1 MTATHRRSTLEEI
14 RRRDPGVQRIRVT
27 LRDLDA
33 AVRAGTE
40 LGLAEL
46 LEALDGRPLAKRPA
60 EAARTLATR
69 HKALRP
75 AEESALYEN
84 AEWYRAWLNAVSRD
98 GASPAR
104 WWRIFGGDTA
114 RATVVR

>member
-1 MTATHRRSTLEEI
+1 MRPAAINIGASPTTPVIECEEA
-14 RRRDPGVQRIRVT
+14 RPSSSC
-27 LRDLDA
+27 
-33 AVRAGTE
+33 TE

-46 LEALDGRPLAKRPA
+46 LEALDGRPLEDRPA

-69 HKALRP
+69 YKALRP

-84 AEWYRAWLNAVSRD
+84 TEWYRAWLNAVSRD
-98 GASPAR
+98 GTSPAR